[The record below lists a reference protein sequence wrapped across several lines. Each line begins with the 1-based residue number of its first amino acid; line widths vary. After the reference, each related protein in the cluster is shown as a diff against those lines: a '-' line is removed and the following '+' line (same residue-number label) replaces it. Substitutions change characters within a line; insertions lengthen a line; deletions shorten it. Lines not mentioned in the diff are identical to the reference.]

1 MSVTYGGITDVNL
14 SANDVLEVV
23 RKTYSPDACF
33 EKISATSIETG
44 KIGYIV
50 LPDATSPERPRWLQV
65 GLDGVY
71 ACDDRLKTGL
81 PDSHSTRTSFSLGD
95 GGDARNIIAAILSA
109 TGGYAYDDEGKVT
122 RVERTSNVLD
132 LSEDALNHRRATVW
146 AERTADK
153 MSGLDNLDE
162 GEKGWFVGRLRDTYL
177 SVAKRLHPAAP
188 AAEENEPEFE
198 RPSFR

>member
-50 LPDATSPERPRWLQV
+50 LPDATAPDRPRWLQV

-109 TGGYAYDDEGKVT
+109 TGGYAYDNDGNVT

-132 LSEDALNHRRATVW
+132 LSEDALNRRRAKVW
-146 AERTADK
+146 AERTAQKID
-153 MSGLDNLDE
+153 GLDNLVE
-162 GEKGWFVGRLRDTYL
+162 GEKDWFVGRLLDTYM
-177 SVAKRLHPAAP
+177 SVAKRLHPAPP
-188 AAEENEPEFE
+188 AGEINEPEFE